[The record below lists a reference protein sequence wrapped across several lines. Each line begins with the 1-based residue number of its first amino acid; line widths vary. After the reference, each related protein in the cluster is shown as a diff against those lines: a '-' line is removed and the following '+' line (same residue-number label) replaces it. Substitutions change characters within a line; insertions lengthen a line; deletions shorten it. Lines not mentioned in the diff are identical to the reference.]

1 MRSVRA
7 CSRFAPRAKISAK
20 IFRLKDECD
29 VALKEKCNEEY
40 IDFSD
45 FKLGGRKTTVV
56 GQYYA
61 FGEQKLF
68 YLC

>member
-1 MRSVRA
+1 MKRSLGAEFCVPVRA
-7 CSRFAPRAKISAK
+7 YSRFAPRAN

-45 FKLGGRKTTVV
+45 FKMGGRKTTVV

-61 FGEQKLF
+61 FGE
-68 YLC
+68 